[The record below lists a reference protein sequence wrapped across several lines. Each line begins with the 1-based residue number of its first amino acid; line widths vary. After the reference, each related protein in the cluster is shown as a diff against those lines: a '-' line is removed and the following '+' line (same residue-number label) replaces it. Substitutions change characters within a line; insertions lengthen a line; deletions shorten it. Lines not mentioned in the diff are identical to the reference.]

1 MLSDEDIASI
11 ASMRKMLA
19 EIDSAIQL
27 LGHTVPVNTARPVI
41 SGAVQVGKTL
51 TVTTGTWK

>member
-11 ASMRKMLA
+11 ALMRKMLA
-19 EIDSAIQL
+19 EIDNAIQL
-27 LGHTVPVNTARPVI
+27 LGNTAPVNAEPPVI
-41 SGAVQVGKTL
+41 SGAVQVGETL